1 MSSINASEYV
11 LLDCNAEN
19 ATMTPLQTTP
29 SLTPSESLSPAL
41 LPVLTSTP
49 TPHTTT
55 ITTSNATTQSSSPS
69 TRLQSYESFT
79 QDLEL
84 KRVEWHLEARVLAL
98 CTDDGMGELRNTEKA
113 RSIVE
118 KLYPSQNA
126 SSIFYIRLSKYLLK
140 HSRADVALTALDQFP
155 TGANGK
161 ELPGVL
167 EKDDRVTYWYYKALS
182 ILEIQKI
189 SENSG
194 VEDAVKNGMIEA
206 VGCVD
211 PEIRKKWINVGYF
224 LMSVYSLLKNDEID
238 ARFWKNQ
245 LPAGYTLPDGIHS
258 SHLQLFN
265 NLTLAQ
271 LTTNSAM
278 QSTDLTKDLSQ
289 LEGLE
294 PTDLLM
300 KDVARLKRDMNE
312 IYDTVYMN
320 YKEMNERIKSIHGIL
335 DGRENVGG
343 EDLKEVKRRIG
354 YLEGMV
360 LRG

>member
-1 MSSINASEYV
+1 MSSFNASEYV
-11 LLDCNAEN
+11 LLDNAEN

-29 SLTPSESLSPAL
+29 SLTPSNTESLSPAL

-49 TPHTTT
+49 
-55 ITTSNATTQSSSPS
+55 ITTSNAAIQSSSSPS
-69 TRLQSYESFT
+69 ARLQSYESFT
-79 QDLEL
+79 RDLEL

-98 CTDDGMGELRNTEKA
+98 CTDDGNGELRNMEKA
-113 RSIVE
+113 RGLIE

-126 SSIFYIRLSKYLLK
+126 SSILYIRVSKYLLR
-140 HSRADVALTALDQFP
+140 HSRADLTLATLNQVPVGTD
-155 TGANGK
+155 GK
-161 ELPGVL
+161 EIPGVFG
-167 EKDDRVTYWYYKALS
+167 KDDRVTYWYYKALS
-182 ILEIQKI
+182 ILEPQKN

-194 VEDAVKNGMIEA
+194 AEDAIKNGMIEA

-211 PEIRKKWINVGYF
+211 PEVRKKWINVGYF
-224 LMSVYSLLKNDEID
+224 LMSVYSLLKNDEVD

-245 LPAGYTLPDGIHS
+245 LPVGYALPDGIHS

-271 LTTNSAM
+271 LPTNSAIL
-278 QSTDLTKDLSQ
+278 STDVTKDVSQ
-289 LEGLE
+289 LGGLSA
-294 PTDLLM
+294 TDSLAR
-300 KDVARLKRDMNE
+300 DVAGLKRDMNE

-320 YKEMNERIKSIHGIL
+320 YKEMSERIKSIHGIL